1 MVWFPLLPN
10 LTHHDPT
17 LTVEILNPSQKSER
31 QPDWNGWSY
40 ESKFMD
46 VEVTFNGMEFLLNF
60 MKIYQLIRK
69 LLVGNT
75 DEQTDSMVISQAS
88 ISCFRNAW

>member
-1 MVWFPLLPN
+1 
-10 LTHHDPT
+10 
-17 LTVEILNPSQKSER
+17 
-31 QPDWNGWSY
+31 
-40 ESKFMD
+40 MD

-75 DEQTDSMVISQAS
+75 DEQTDSLN
-88 ISCFRNAW
+88 FLF